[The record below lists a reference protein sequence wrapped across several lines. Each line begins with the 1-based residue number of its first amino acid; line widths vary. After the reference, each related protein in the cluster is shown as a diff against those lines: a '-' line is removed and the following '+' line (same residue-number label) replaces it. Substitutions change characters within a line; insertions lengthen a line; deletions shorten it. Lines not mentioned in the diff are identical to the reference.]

1 MRAIF
6 NSKPNIPTLI
16 DRIINVAHRLALKL
30 DSTHS
35 DEYIIYMQNGFCQNY
50 NAFARLSS
58 DERSE
63 NLVDFHATAIEH
75 VVAILLRLERPI
87 SHTVIQFAPATATA
101 AATATY
107 SHQNAPKFFAEML
120 AHYLRVGRYP
130 HESITERVYYDSP
143 LFREDAD
150 EAHYKRI
157 RHIIDVLVV
166 MLATYLSPMEATY
179 QYRYLVSGIRKAT
192 EYTPAQFDAIVQH
205 MQHKNLTR
213 ISWELRFHQP
223 RQEPCRNQPG
233 EIFVI

>member
-1 MRAIF
+1 M
-6 NSKPNIPTLI
+6 
-16 DRIINVAHRLALKL
+16 HRLALKL

-75 VVAILLRLERPI
+75 VVEILLRLERPI
-87 SHTVIQFAPATATA
+87 SHTVIQFAPVTATAT
-101 AATATY
+101 
-107 SHQNAPKFFAEML
+107 SSQQNAPKFFAEML

-130 HESITERVYYDSP
+130 QESITERVYYDSP

-179 QYRYLVSGIRKAT
+179 QYRYLVSGIHKVT
-192 EYTPAQFDAIVQH
+192 EYTSAQFDAIVQH

-223 RQEPCRNQPG
+223 RQDQDQEPHRNQPD
-233 EIFVI
+233 EILVI